1 MTCCCAARI
10 KYRGEYLTLVGA
22 DSEVSDSTGRLND
35 LLGDGKL
42 YRFHD
47 TVVAING
54 MGPMT
59 EALLEL
65 QENQTYMKSLRFTTK
80 RMIRKFV
87 SKFFG
92 EMRGLIE
99 EAVITPDILQQIG
112 ILLVVTPGHV
122 YSGWNDLSIFEHGRF
137 YTTGAGAD
145 KSAGA
150 MEVLYDALEKVIDDL
165 EPEQAWEAL
174 EDIVHRSISASCK
187 TTFGVGEPIC
197 LERVMPMEL
206 PEAPK
211 RGRKKKVK

>member
-1 MTCCCAARI
+1 MTVCIGARI
-10 KYRGEYLTLVGA
+10 PYRGEYLTLVGS
-22 DSEVSDSTGRLND
+22 DSEVSDTSGRVTD
-35 LLGDGKL
+35 LINDGKL

-47 TVVAING
+47 AVLAICG
-54 MGPMT
+54 MGCLT
-59 EALLEL
+59 EAALEL
-65 QENQTYMKSLRFTTK
+65 QDNQSYMKGLRFTNK
-80 RMIRKFV
+80 RAVRKFV

-99 EAVITPDILQQIG
+99 EAVISPDILQQIG

-165 EPEQAWEAL
+165 EPEQAWEAF

-197 LERVMPMEL
+197 IERVLPMEL
-206 PEAPK
+206 PPAPK